1 MFCQA
6 SMRIK
11 VSPVSVHCQI
21 NSILVVN
28 KNRLTGF
35 SLCVSRTLLIQD
47 EKLKE

>member
-11 VSPVSVHCQI
+11 MSPLTVHPKI
-21 NSILVVN
+21 NSIKVVN

-35 SLCVSRTLLIQD
+35 SLCVSRTLLI
-47 EKLKE
+47 